1 MQHVSIYVRLIIG
14 ARYRIILFARL
25 AISLSVSL
33 RTRDWGVGET
43 KEKRE
48 AFFNYSTTNAT
59 IITMIII
66 IIIIS

>member
-1 MQHVSIYVRLIIG
+1 M
-14 ARYRIILFARL
+14 
-25 AISLSVSL
+25 
-33 RTRDWGVGET
+33 GET